1 MAGKPGYCETARETA
16 ANNLQLQTRKHESTK
31 TRKHEKGDALIQ
43 DHPPDSQGGSIEVE
57 EKAHPETCRSE
68 I

>member
-1 MAGKPGYCETARETA
+1 MARKPGHRETAPETA
-16 ANNLQLQTRKHESTK
+16 ANNLQLQ

-57 EKAHPETCRSE
+57 EKADPQTRRSE

>member
-1 MAGKPGYCETARETA
+1 MGAGKPGHRETARETA
-16 ANNLQLQTRKHESTK
+16 ANNLQTANTK

-43 DHPPDSQGGSIEVE
+43 GHPPDSQGGSIEVE
-57 EKAHPETCRSE
+57 EKSHPQTCCSE

>member
-1 MAGKPGYCETARETA
+1 MAGKPGHRQTARETA
-16 ANNLQLQTRKHESTK
+16 VNHCNCKHENTK
-31 TRKHEKGDALIQ
+31 TRKHENRDGLIQ

-57 EKAHPETCRSE
+57 EKADAQTGRSE